1 MKTILI
7 TGGTGLIGKVLTPF
21 LQREGFEVTHLSR
34 KKNSEGVKT
43 YLWDTATN
51 QVDQSAVAAAD
62 YIIHLAGAN
71 VADHRWTAKYKRE
84 IIESR
89 TKSASLI
96 YTALERTPNH
106 VKAIISASAIG
117 YYGDRGEE
125 WLHEEAPPANDFLG
139 TTCRQWEAS
148 AHKFVQLNKRVAI
161 LRTGIVLAREGG
173 ALPPLVQP
181 IRYGVA
187 PIFGNGQQYYPWI
200 HIEDVCRMYLHA
212 ITNENM
218 KGAYNAVGNE
228 PERYINLMNAIAKT
242 IGRKKINVPVP
253 MPVLQIVMGDFVKT
267 LSMSSRCS
275 SDKIKASGFTF
286 RFPELKTALHDLLN

>member
-34 KKNSEGVKT
+34 KKNSGGVKT
-43 YLWDTATN
+43 YVWDTAAN
-51 QVDQSAVAAAD
+51 QIDHSAVADAD

-84 IIESR
+84 IVESR
-89 TKSASLI
+89 TKSASLL
-96 YTALERTPNH
+96 YKALEKTPNQ
-106 VKAIISASAIG
+106 VKAIVSASAIG

-125 WLHEEAPPANDFLG
+125 WLREEAAPANDFLG

-148 AHKFVQLNKRVAI
+148 VHKFVQLNKRVAI
-161 LRTGIVLAREGG
+161 LRTGIVLAKEGG

-181 IRYGVA
+181 IRYGIA

-212 ITNENM
+212 ITNETM

-253 MPVLQIVMGDFVKT
+253 MPVLQIAMGDFVKT